1 MVNIASIK
9 MFSKIVYKLGF
20 ITFNIAIMLRNK
32 ILMWIWET
40 PQSSCV
46 LSVEFLEAMIN
57 GSFYVLFKDP
67 ASRQTPRVADGS
79 GRPLA
84 PQWSWCAPA
93 CSKPDAS
100 TRSIYA
106 GSACGHRRTPNT
118 CCSSTR
124 GIAAGWRTVT
134 LAAATWGIRGSILWR
149 YAADVG

>member
-1 MVNIASIK
+1 
-9 MFSKIVYKLGF
+9 
-20 ITFNIAIMLRNK
+20 MLRNK

-134 LAAATWGIRGSILWR
+134 LAAATWGIRGLIREGMPQMLDRLERRHATKIWSHPTSRWGRPALS
-149 YAADVG
+149 